1 MAASTLLRIATL
13 GLVILL
19 AACGGRGGSGGYYL
33 DDGPPR
39 NPPANLD
46 AIPDAVPRIEP
57 LASGPNRPYTVMG
70 RRYVPDTSGQPYRR
84 QGVASWYG
92 KKFHGNPTSN
102 GERYD
107 MYAMTAAH
115 TTLPIPSYVRV
126 TRVSNGRSVIVRV
139 NDRGPFLHG
148 RVIDLSYV
156 AAHRLGIIGPG
167 SGEVIV
173 ERIMPNEIRAGS
185 WNRGNRATPS
195 QASMV
200 AEGIEPPEPRITPQV
215 RMVSSPPSSSS
226 MVQSQQVY
234 LQIGAFRDES
244 NARSL
249 ANRAAAS
256 MPSQMPVEVDQ
267 NSPQIYRVR
276 VGPFANREA
285 AMQAINPVYQSIG
298 VMPSISL
305 R

>member
-1 MAASTLLRIATL
+1 MLASSLPRIAIL
-13 GLVILL
+13 SLIVLL

-39 NPPANLD
+39 NPPSNLD
-46 AIPDAVPRIEP
+46 TIPDAVPRIEP
-57 LASGPNRPYTVMG
+57 LARGPNRPYTIMG
-70 RRYVPDTSGQPYRR
+70 RSYVPDTSGQPYRKR
-84 QGVASWYG
+84 GVASWYG
-92 KKFHGNPTSN
+92 TKFHGSPTSS

-126 TRVSNGRSVIVRV
+126 TRVANGRSVIVRV
-139 NDRGPFLHG
+139 NDRGPFLHS

-173 ERIMPNEIRAGS
+173 ERITPDEIRTGS
-185 WNRGNRATPS
+185 WNRGNRMPAVQTS
-195 QASMV
+195 TV
-200 AEGIEPPEPRITPQV
+200 AEGIEPPEPRMAAQV
-215 RMVSSPPSSSS
+215 RMVSPPPSS
-226 MVQSQQVY
+226 VQSQQVF

-249 ANRAAAS
+249 AGRAAAS
-256 MPSQMPVEVDQ
+256 MSSQIPVEVDQ
-267 NSPQIYRVR
+267 SVPQIYRVR

-285 AMQAINPVYQSIG
+285 AMQAVTPIYQSIG

>member
-1 MAASTLLRIATL
+1 MTVSTLPRIAIL
-13 GLVILL
+13 SLVMVL
-19 AACGGRGGSGGYYL
+19 AACGGRGGSGGYYSS
-33 DDGPPR
+33 DGPPR
-39 NPPANLD
+39 NPPSNLD

-57 LASGPNRPYTVMG
+57 LARGPNRPYTIMG
-70 RRYVPDTSGQPYRR
+70 RSYVPDTSGQPYNRR
-84 QGVASWYG
+84 GVASWYG
-92 KKFHGNPTSN
+92 TKFHGSPTSS

-126 TRVSNGRSVIVRV
+126 TRVANGRSVIVRV
-139 NDRGPFLHG
+139 NDRGPFLHD

-167 SGEVIV
+167 SSEVVV
-173 ERIMPNEIRAGS
+173 ERITHDEIRSGA
-185 WNRGNRATPS
+185 WNRGNRTAPAQTY
-195 QASMV
+195 MV
-200 AEGIEPPEPRITPQV
+200 AEGIEPPGPRMASQV
-215 RMVSSPPSSSS
+215 RMVSSAPPPSAA
-226 MVQSQQVY
+226 QSQQVY
-234 LQIGAFRDES
+234 LQLGAFRDET

-249 ANRAAAS
+249 ASRTAAS

-267 NSPQIYRVR
+267 SVPEIYRVR
-276 VGPFANREA
+276 VGPFANRDL
-285 AMQAINPVYQSIG
+285 AMQAITLIYQSLG